1 MNVAVWRRWRPR
13 ENERYVTRSQSYG
26 AGHIF
31 DVVERRMNKL
41 TLPRRRRGNSPQE
54 RAAQLGDIVHEAQYQ
69 ATHHERSY
77 GIGET
82 SKAVYWLW
90 ALVIQAPRA
99 AEAQAQMNR
108 TPHGYHNKKA
118 RLYELI
124 DFNDAF
130 VSSVLNFP
138 EELLPIFTDETKRL
152 IDKMCKRVGTRCFS
166 NEEYEAI
173 THGLS
178 REIAV
183 YRGVKQEGY
192 EVEMTNRATDAI
204 GIDMR
209 ITDPVSLC
217 TLNIDT
223 KTRSSYYYRVHDLKR
238 EGRLSEEEVLM
249 AERNGFARVINGSS
263 IPVVL
268 WRIDHVVL
276 GDIVNFEFEDNEF
289 LIEQL
294 RDIFSRYGICEIRP
308 ETIDY
313 TKRIW

>member
-13 ENERYVTRSQSYG
+13 ENECYVTRAQSYG
-26 AGHIF
+26 AGDIF
-31 DVVERRMNKL
+31 DTVERRMGRL
-41 TLPRRRRGNSPQE
+41 ALPRHRRGLSPQE
-54 RAAQLGDIVHEAQYQ
+54 RAAQLADIVREAQHQ
-69 ATHHERSY
+69 AAHHERSY
-77 GIGET
+77 DIEDT
-82 SKAVYWLW
+82 QRAVYWLW

-152 IDKMCKRVGTRCFS
+152 LDKMCKRVGTRCFS
-166 NEEYEAI
+166 NQEYEAI

-192 EVEMTNRATDAI
+192 EVEMTNRATDAL

-209 ITDPVSLC
+209 ITDSVSLC
-217 TLNIDT
+217 TLNVDT
-223 KTRSSYYYRVHDLKR
+223 KTRSSYFYRIHDLKR

-249 AERNGFARVINGSS
+249 AERNGFARVYNGT

-268 WRIDHVVL
+268 WRIDHEVL
-276 GDIVNFEFEDNEF
+276 GNIVNFAFEDDDR
-289 LIEQL
+289 LIRQL

-308 ETIDY
+308 NLFDD
-313 TKRIW
+313 TKRLW